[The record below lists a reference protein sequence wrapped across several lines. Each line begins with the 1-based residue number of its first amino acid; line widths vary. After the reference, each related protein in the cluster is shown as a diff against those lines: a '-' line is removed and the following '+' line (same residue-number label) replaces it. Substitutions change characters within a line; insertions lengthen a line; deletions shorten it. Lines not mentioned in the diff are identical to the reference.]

1 MNIIEKHVEI
11 TWVDT
16 QAYCHILYERYIAY
30 GIYQSYVSHGSSPCM
45 SHVTNDH
52 TFYHIVYSNLT
63 LATQGMS
70 QIISICLSYM
80 VYAEAYIACPD
91 RWYMFYKQA
100 FRTQLSSSM
109 SSDIFYGLSWLN
121 EKLLSHKREHSV
133 CTEWFLLY
141 CNRTNLINV
150 NVVHLTVFICNCNF
164 REILS

>member
-1 MNIIEKHVEI
+1 MNMIEKHVEF

-91 RWYMFYKQA
+91 R
-100 FRTQLSSSM
+100 
-109 SSDIFYGLSWLN
+109 
-121 EKLLSHKREHSV
+121 
-133 CTEWFLLY
+133 
-141 CNRTNLINV
+141 
-150 NVVHLTVFICNCNF
+150 
-164 REILS
+164 